1 MNLEARFIRRF
12 AMVTLFSAALPAFSI
27 SVIRQP
33 AVPEDLSRFEGA
45 ILEEN
50 EVFFTIMTDRAVRS
64 LSKDGAE
71 VVERDAKGDSD
82 FIRDHRNTNGDYWYW
97 AHQKAR
103 EALILA
109 LGREPEEA
117 IETINTIPYTEAII
131 PEYRWITSP
140 EFREYLTT
148 AREDLAYYYDP
159 YLGVNV
165 FLTNYQVSR
174 LEREYPNSKVAF
186 GPDKGKTIRAKIPM
200 LEVDLQELIQTPRKG
215 EEESVGLNAI
225 LHVEP
230 DGITDSLLPSSEE
243 YRERETRTQERLI
256 TAGSDWNFKQI
267 PVSSRGVREMFEPLM
282 SSTQRFLE
290 IRGSM
295 RADSEA
301 TVFTEDLKVVV
312 NPDAPLAAILTQHKA
327 ALGQAEIKRAE

>member
-1 MNLEARFIRRF
+1 
-12 AMVTLFSAALPAFSI
+12 
-27 SVIRQP
+27 
-33 AVPEDLSRFEGA
+33 
-45 ILEEN
+45 
-50 EVFFTIMTDRAVRS
+50 
-64 LSKDGAE
+64 LSKDDAE
-71 VVERDAKGDSD
+71 VVERDEKGDSD
-82 FIRDHRNTNGDYWYW
+82 FIRDHRNSNGDYWYW

-117 IETINTIPYTEAII
+117 VKTIDTIPYTEAII

-140 EFREYLTT
+140 EFREYLAT
-148 AREDLAYYYDP
+148 AKEDLAYYYNS

-186 GPDKGKTIRAKIPM
+186 GPERGKPIRAQIPM
-200 LEVDLQELIQTPRKG
+200 LEIDLQELIQTPRKG
-215 EEESVGLNAI
+215 EEETVGLNAI

-243 YRERETRTQERLI
+243 YREREPRLQERLI

-267 PVSSRGVREMFEPLM
+267 PVSSRSVREMFEPLM
-282 SSTQRFLE
+282 SANQRFLE

-301 TVFTEDLKVVV
+301 TVFTEDMMVIV
-312 NPDAPLAAILTQHKA
+312 NPDAPLAAILMQHRA
-327 ALGQAEIKRAE
+327 ALGKAEIKRAE

>member
-1 MNLEARFIRRF
+1 MNLEARFIGRLSVLALF
-12 AMVTLFSAALPAFSI
+12 CATLPGWAI

-33 AVPEDLSRFEGA
+33 SVPEDLSRFEGA

-50 EVFFTIMTDRAVRS
+50 DVFFTIMTERAVRS
-64 LSKDGAE
+64 LSKDDAE
-71 VVERDAKGDSD
+71 VVERDEKGDSD
-82 FIRDHRNTNGDYWYW
+82 FIRDHRNSNGDYWYW

-117 IETINTIPYTEAII
+117 VKTIDTIPYTEAII

-140 EFREYLTT
+140 EFREYLAT
-148 AREDLAYYYDP
+148 AKEDLAYYYNS

-186 GPDKGKTIRAKIPM
+186 GPERGKPIRAQIPM
-200 LEVDLQELIQTPRKG
+200 LEIDLQELIQTPRKG
-215 EEESVGLNAI
+215 EEETVGLNAI

-243 YRERETRTQERLI
+243 YREREPRLQERLI

-267 PVSSRGVREMFEPLM
+267 PVSSRSVREMFEPLM
-282 SSTQRFLE
+282 SANQRFLE

-301 TVFTEDLKVVV
+301 TVFTEDMMVIV
-312 NPDAPLAAILTQHKA
+312 NPDAPLAAILMQHRA
-327 ALGQAEIKRAE
+327 ALGKAEIKRAE